1 MCGSHC
7 IPIGQHCVQDVCS
20 MNDDVDKSKG
30 ERKWHLRQG
39 EAWKRRQG
47 EGGGSPQLV
56 QDVGAGLRSEY
67 NQVRTWSGVQE
78 PGDRRHGKWAGL

>member
-1 MCGSHC
+1 MCGSQC

-67 NQVRTWSGVQE
+67 NQVRTW